1 VSTLTKQEFLLITSV
16 GLGALLVGTIVT
28 FLTIGGGKATAKVTN
43 ASGAPISMP
52 IKFGA
57 GTKAHP
63 FCGGASCVVPI
74 PDKVTINIP
83 TGGKYLNATLA
94 FDAPVGCGATKV
106 ELDLNN
112 PKWFDIVDVSLVDGW
127 NRPVE
132 VALKDP
138 SGTQKIG
145 PVESALGNEKAF
157 GVYPLACDIC
167 VERQKPPCGYEP
179 GKTGC
184 KSGTQYKPDVPCQYQ
199 GTVMGGG
206 TSVLVT
212 VR

>member
-1 VSTLTKQEFLLITSV
+1 MPRTKQEFRLIASI
-16 GLGALLVGTIVT
+16 GLVAALVGGVAT
-28 FLTIGGGKATAKVTN
+28 FLTAGGGKATAKVTN
-43 ASGAPISMP
+43 ASGAAINMH

-57 GTKAHP
+57 ATKAHP
-63 FCGGASCVVPI
+63 FCGNASCVVPI
-74 PDKVTINIP
+74 PNGATIDIP
-83 TGGKYLNATLA
+83 TCGKYLNATLA
-94 FDAPVGCGATKV
+94 FNAPVGCGATKV

-127 NRPVE
+127 NIPVE
-132 VALKDP
+132 VTA
-138 SGTQKIG
+138 SGKKIG
-145 PVESALGNEKAF
+145 PVDSAIDNEKAF

-167 VERQKPPCGYEP
+167 VERQSPPCGYAP
-179 GKTGC
+179 GKEGC

-199 GTVMGGG
+199 GTVKGGG